1 MTMNFTAYS
10 SNETGISVDWPV
22 VGLIV
27 ALLVFFRLLRIV
39 DGRWKNWSQ
48 ELRMDGTY
56 RIDLLEQCRLVLSYY
71 TGGVSQ
77 GREWILPMKGP

>member
-1 MTMNFTAYS
+1 MDFAVYL

-27 ALLVFFRLLRIV
+27 APAMFFFLLGRV
-39 DGRWKNWSQ
+39 GRWKNWSQ
-48 ELRMDGTY
+48 ELVMNGTY
-56 RIDLLEQCRLVLSYY
+56 RTDPVEQSRFKPSKL

-77 GREWILPMKGP
+77 GRERILPMKGP